1 VVSKAE
7 HCLIEPFLV
16 KYYGTGGAISLNQPI
31 GAITSKEHFALVE
44 PDIEYAIDIRFRMLQ
59 PHEEA
64 AAMSFP
70 KEYIFQGTK
79 GDIQKQ
85 IGNAVPVRLS
95 RALAENIL
103 SVEVV

>member
-1 VVSKAE
+1 
-7 HCLIEPFLV
+7 
-16 KYYGTGGAISLNQPI
+16 
-31 GAITSKEHFALVE
+31 
-44 PDIEYAIDIRFRMLQ
+44 
-59 PHEEA
+59 
-64 AAMSFP
+64 MSFP